1 MTTAPQ
7 TASAPPRQHAIE
19 RVRHDLK
26 LRVLTVVRTE
36 QITPHMR
43 RITLAGNDLE
53 GFVSPASDDHVKL
66 FFPAPG
72 ETKPVFPVLGKG
84 ANPIQYAQGARPIA
98 RNYTPRRYD
107 AERRELEIDF
117 VLHGDGP
124 AASWAAQAQPGQT
137 LGVGGPRGSML
148 VPLDFDWYVLVGDQT
163 ALPAIARRLE
173 QLPATARAIAVIEI
187 VEDGEQIALECAAQ
201 LDLRWVARNGR
212 SGPLLL
218 DELAKVALPSGGD
231 GYVWVACEHAQV
243 QGLRGHFINAGV
255 PKQHLHVASYW
266 KHGVEEHHEHHDE

>member
-1 MTTAPQ
+1 MSNVSTPT
-7 TASAPPRQHAIE
+7 RQHAIE

-36 QITPHMR
+36 QLTAHMR
-43 RITLAGNDLE
+43 RITLAGDDLE
-53 GFVSPASDDHVKL
+53 GFVSPAHDDHVKL

-72 ETKPVFPVLGKG
+72 QETPVFPILGNG
-84 ANPIQYAQGARPIA
+84 ANAIEYPEGARPIA

-124 AASWAAQAQPGQT
+124 ASTWAEQAKPGQT
-137 LGVGGPRGSML
+137 LGVGGPRGSTL

-173 QLPATARAIAVIEI
+173 QLPAGARAIAVIEI
-187 VEDGEQIALECAAQ
+187 AEDGEQITLDSEAQ
-201 LDLRWVARNGR
+201 CEVRWVPRNGR
-212 SGPLLL
+212 SGALLL
-218 DELAKVALPSGGD
+218 DALRQLALPKDGD
-231 GYVWVACEHAQV
+231 GYAWVATELSQV
-243 QGLRGHFINAGV
+243 QDLRRYLLEAGL
-255 PKQHLHVASYW
+255 PKQHMHVASYW
-266 KHGVEEHHEHHDE
+266 KHGAAEHHQNHDD

>member
-1 MTTAPQ
+1 MTTASP
-7 TASAPPRQHAIE
+7 AAPRPHAIE

-36 QITPHMR
+36 QLTPHMR
-43 RITLAGNDLE
+43 RITLAGDDLD
-53 GFVSPASDDHVKL
+53 GFVSPAHDDHVKL

-72 ETKPVFPVLGKG
+72 QASPVFPVLGNG
-84 ANPIQYAQGARPIA
+84 ANPIQYAPGARPIA

-124 AASWAAQAQPGQT
+124 ASLWAAQAAPGQT

-173 QLPATARAIAVIEI
+173 QLPSGARAIAVIET
-187 VEDGEQIALECAAQ
+187 VDDGEQVALESQAQ
-201 LDLRWVARNGR
+201 VDIHWVGRNGR
-212 SGPLLL
+212 SGTLLL
-218 DELAKVALPSGGD
+218 EALQRIALPHDGD
-231 GYVWVACEHAQV
+231 GFVWVACEHAQV
-243 QGLRGHFINAGV
+243 KGLRAHFIDAGV

-266 KHGVEEHHEHHDE
+266 KHGAAEHHERHDD

>member
-1 MTTAPQ
+1 MITAPQ
-7 TASAPPRQHAIE
+7 STPRAHAIE

-36 QITPHMR
+36 QLTAHMR
-43 RITLAGNDLE
+43 RVTLAGGDLE
-53 GFVSPASDDHVKL
+53 GFVSPAHDDHVKL

-72 ETKPVFPVLGKG
+72 EQAPMLPVLGNG
-84 ANPIQYAQGARPIA
+84 PNAIEYAEGARPIA

-124 AASWAAQAQPGQT
+124 AATWAAQAKPGHT

-187 VEDGEQIALECAAQ
+187 VEDGEQIAPECTAQ
-201 LDLRWVARNGR
+201 LELHWVARNG
-212 SGPLLL
+212 SKGALLL
-218 DELAKVALPSGGD
+218 DALRKITLPSDGD
-231 GYVWVACEHAQV
+231 GYVWVATEHAQV
-243 QGLRGHFINAGV
+243 LDLRRHFLAAGL

-266 KHGVEEHHEHHDE
+266 KHGVEEHHERHDD